1 MFLLF
6 SQLPDLIETL
16 DPQPLEELLPG
27 EERAHLDPIGI
38 RDGFS
43 FLNSWSGGHL
53 SAVFEDICVGHDV
66 LGTREPSC
74 ADGTGEPRI
83 CGWFYIRGAEGSTR
97 TSLPLTKEHTGALVE
112 YSFTWRCS
120 CSWALGADRDTVM
133 THMQH
138 PNVVTADTRIFW
150 GMNFPHQQ
158 TPLKTLGEPSPGPSF
173 EHLKTE
179 RSV

>member
-1 MFLLF
+1 MSHHLRPVFLLF

-66 LGTREPSC
+66 LATREPSC
-74 ADGTGEPRI
+74 AEWDRRTQNLWLVPSQ
-83 CGWFYIRGAEGSTR
+83 RG
-97 TSLPLTKEHTGALVE
+97 
-112 YSFTWRCS
+112 
-120 CSWALGADRDTVM
+120 
-133 THMQH
+133 
-138 PNVVTADTRIFW
+138 
-150 GMNFPHQQ
+150 
-158 TPLKTLGEPSPGPSF
+158 
-173 EHLKTE
+173 
-179 RSV
+179 